1 MPPKRKQAT
10 EKVLVPAVDNLLAQ
24 PFRLHCQLRHPGLGF
39 YSHNEH
45 EQDHRM
51 RESFLDHVHADK
63 DEIPS
68 EAAIQQDL
76 DEIGKP

>member
-1 MPPKRKQAT
+1 MPPRKKQ
-10 EKVLVPAVDNLLAQ
+10 EQDKVRVPAVGNLLAQ

-39 YSHNEH
+39 YSRNEH

-51 RESFLDHVHADK
+51 RKDSLDHVHGTT
-63 DEIPS
+63 
-68 EAAIQQDL
+68 EATPEEAIQQDL